1 MTKTLYLSLGS
12 NLGDRHNFLQE
23 AIARLSQAIA
33 PVSAVSS
40 FIETAPWGFD
50 SPHPFL
56 NAAVAIP
63 TDLSPEKV
71 LEITQKVERDMGR
84 NYKRSFGEAYRD
96 RVIDIDILMIDD
108 LVYRSTFLQ
117 IPHPHMCERD
127 FVLVPLGEIAADISY
142 PFTGVKIYQI
152 LKNLR

>member
-12 NLGDRHNFLQE
+12 NLGDRNNYLQE

-63 TDLSPEKV
+63 TDLFPEKI

-84 NYKRSFGEAYRD
+84 DYKRSLGEAYRD

-108 LVYRSTFLQ
+108 MVYHSAFLQ
-117 IPHPHMCERD
+117 IPHPHMSDRD
-127 FVLVPLGEIAADISY
+127 FVLIPLEEIAGNVVYPLNGFKIS
-142 PFTGVKIYQI
+142 QL
-152 LKNLR
+152 LKKLS